1 MRSWRSKFDDEDEDD
16 DGGGGGDRDDEQQT
30 KQGREK
36 SRAAKCEDH
45 GSGTREP
52 ESTFPPTPRRQT
64 VVHLMIPRILQ
75 WMGGTERLLFCKV
88 HPT

>member
-1 MRSWRSKFDDEDEDD
+1 MRSWRSKFDDDDDED
-16 DGGGGGDRDDEQQT
+16 DGGGGCGGDRDDEQQT

-64 VVHLMIPRILQ
+64 VCSSDDTKNIAVDGRY
-75 WMGGTERLLFCKV
+75 RAFALL
-88 HPT
+88 

>member
-1 MRSWRSKFDDEDEDD
+1 MRSWRSKFDDDDEHDD
-16 DGGGGGDRDDEQQT
+16 SGGGDRDDEQQT

-52 ESTFPPTPRRQT
+52 ESTFPPTPNSQEADG
-64 VVHLMIPRILQ
+64 VFI
-75 WMGGTERLLFCKV
+75 
-88 HPT
+88 

>member
-1 MRSWRSKFDDEDEDD
+1 MRSWRSKFDGDEDD
-16 DGGGGGDRDDEQQT
+16 DGGGGGGGDRDDEQQT

-52 ESTFPPTPRRQT
+52 ESTFPPTPRRHT
-64 VVHLMIPRILQ
+64 VCSSDTKCSKNIAVDGRA
-75 WMGGTERLLFCKV
+75 ES
-88 HPT
+88 

>member
-1 MRSWRSKFDDEDEDD
+1 MMMMKIEDD
-16 DGGGGGDRDDEQQT
+16 GGGGGGDRDDEQQT

-52 ESTFPPTPRRQT
+52 ESTFPPTPRQT
-64 VVHLMIPRILQ
+64 VCSSDDTKCSKNIAVDGRA
-75 WMGGTERLLFCKV
+75 ES
-88 HPT
+88 